1 MSHFKTAR
9 PCTLLPWFLAL
20 TLGLAACA
28 PASPGVGGAQSTSPA
43 PERVWTPPPPSRER
57 APLAPA
63 PIALPAEFAARRDSL
78 TLADLVDLALRN
90 SPDTRMAWE
99 NARASAAAYGSSR
112 GLAYPQIDGAM
123 GITGLQ
129 NPATQGR
136 QSVQQVLYIPS
147 VGFSWLLFDLGGR
160 AGTIGAAREALLAA
174 DWTHNSI
181 IADVVLRTAR
191 AYYDYVGLRA
201 LLEAQR
207 TTLAEQNV
215 NLAAA
220 EDRRRVGVATIADVL
235 QARTAVSQALLAVQT
250 TEGQVRTA
258 RGALATAAGF
268 PATMD
273 LDADV
278 VLSHGQIAE
287 VADSVDVLVTHALEN
302 RPDLAAA
309 QATWAAAEQRTRAV
323 KSARLPSISATGA
336 AGRNIILSTGGGG
349 GNFYSLG
356 FSLAVPLF
364 NGFSWEFNTREAQA
378 LAEAELARTAS
389 LAQQVTYQ
397 VFAAYEAQRTAS
409 QRVRTSAE
417 LLASATASAEAALA
431 RYKEGVGGLIDLL
444 AAENALADARA
455 QRIQAHLQW
464 YSALVQLAHDAA
476 LLDPDGGAR
485 IRLSEPTDPTR

>member
-1 MSHFKTAR
+1 M
-9 PCTLLPWFLAL
+9 
-20 TLGLAACA
+20 
-28 PASPGVGGAQSTSPA
+28 
-43 PERVWTPPPPSRER
+43 
-57 APLAPA
+57 
-63 PIALPAEFAARRDSL
+63 
-78 TLADLVDLALRN
+78 
-90 SPDTRMAWE
+90 
-99 NARASAAAYGSSR
+99 
-112 GLAYPQIDGAM
+112 
-123 GITGLQ
+123 
-129 NPATQGR
+129 
-136 QSVQQVLYIPS
+136 QQVLYIPS

-160 AGTIGAAREALLAA
+160 SGTIGAAREALLAA
-174 DWTHNSI
+174 DWTHNAI

-191 AYYDYVGLRA
+191 AYYDYVGFRA
-201 LLEAQR
+201 LLGAQR
-207 TTLAEQNV
+207 TTLEEQKV

-278 VLSHGQIAE
+278 VAGHGQIAE
-287 VADSVDVLVTHALEN
+287 VADSVDVLVKHALEN

-323 KSARLPSISATGA
+323 KSARLPAISATG
-336 AGRNIILSTGGGG
+336 GGGTQHH
-349 GNFYSLG
+349 SLHRWRG
-356 FSLAVPLF
+356 RKLLFTGLRPRPCRCSTVSAGSTIPARRRRSPRWRVPAPL
-364 NGFSWEFNTREAQA
+364 
-378 LAEAELARTAS
+378 S

-409 QRVRTSAE
+409 QRVRTTAE
-417 LLASATASAEAALA
+417 LLTSATASAEAALA

-476 LLDPDGGAR
+476 LLDPDGSAR
-485 IRLSEPTDPTR
+485 IRLSEPTDSTK